1 MVQIVFLKKF
11 NITVKFV
18 HSNDPADF
26 AAVIDD
32 RTRAIYVESIGNPGY
47 IVPDLRAFADVRAS
61 PIAKCGVDRNT
72 TYRPEEGA
80 HELMSR
86 RDRLLT
92 STKCP

>member
-47 IVPDLRAFADVRAS
+47 IVPDLRAFADVRS
-61 PIAKCGVDRNT
+61 SLIAMCGIDRNT
-72 TYRPEEGA
+72 TYGPEEGEY
-80 HELMSR
+80 ELMSPHA
-86 RDRLLT
+86 RLLT